1 MGEAKRRKQKD
12 SSYGKINGKIITL
25 YPKDN
30 TIDIY
35 DDPNILVGS
44 SGEVVSGSYKPTE
57 AEIVN
62 LSGEIRRQIKESDR
76 GWQIRHKGSRLP
88 MLMLLNPPGRFPPVI
103 IHSFSD
109 RKYHWELDEN
119 FLQWSF
125 TPSVPNIQIEGTPP
139 EEWKAPQVIN
149 EMRHW
154 PTIQTTHGKNDDFK
168 ELVARMRGHYHGL
181 SLWQEF
187 RVLRRGDLESVVL
200 ETPIKTMLPFADFDK
215 ALLAFT
221 DMLWEKKVPMA
232 LRATSREHLWF
243 CAAYSLMLCKK
254 IGCGLNSREVLRGQD
269 PLRDALVS
277 HRANTKDLVYH
288 DLSDMIARR
297 RKALTLIE
305 KSRKRKQVLKTESD
319 LMLLNFETLQ
329 AQNCDWREW
338 IVWLLIDEAI
348 KYAWAEDDEKLIGY
362 CREFLTS
369 YSHYNRIINGKEKDK
384 DEHSDS
390 STYVCTYLDQNQ
402 KLRISEQHRRNLQ
415 M

>member
-1 MGEAKRRKQKD
+1 MKQSAVNTKIQATARLMK
-12 SSYGKINGKIITL
+12 KINTL

-30 TIDIY
+30 TNDIY

-44 SGEVVSGSYKPTE
+44 SGEVISSSYEPTE
-57 AEIVN
+57 VEVVN
-62 LSGEIRRQIKESDR
+62 LSGKIRRQIKESDR
-76 GWQIRHKGSRLP
+76 GWQIRPKGSRLP

-119 FLQWSF
+119 FLHWSF
-125 TPSVPNIQIEGTPP
+125 TPSVSNIQVEGIPP

-168 ELVARMRGHYHGL
+168 ELLARMRGHYHGL

-187 RVLRRGDLESVVL
+187 RVLRRGDLESIVL
-200 ETPIKTMLPFADFDK
+200 ETPVKTMLPFADFDT
-215 ALLAFT
+215 ALRLFT
-221 DMLWEKKVPMA
+221 DRLWEKKVPIA
-232 LRATSREHLWF
+232 LRASSREHLWY

-254 IGCGLNSREVLRGQD
+254 ADCGLNSREVLRGQD
-269 PLRDALVS
+269 PLRDALLS
-277 HRANTKDLVYH
+277 HRASTKDLVYH
-288 DLSDMIARR
+288 DLASMIARR

-305 KSRKRKQVLKTESD
+305 ESQKGKQVLKTESD
-319 LMLLNFETLQ
+319 LMLLSFESLQ
-329 AQNCDWREW
+329 AQNCDWRES
-338 IVWLLIDEAI
+338 IVWLLFDEAI
-348 KYAWAEDDEKLIGY
+348 RYAWAEGSKTLIHY
-362 CREFLTS
+362 CRQFLTS
-369 YSHYNRIINGKEKDK
+369 YSHYNRIINGKDRE
-384 DEHSDS
+384 EHSDS

-402 KLRISEQHRRNLQ
+402 KLRISEQHRKYLQ